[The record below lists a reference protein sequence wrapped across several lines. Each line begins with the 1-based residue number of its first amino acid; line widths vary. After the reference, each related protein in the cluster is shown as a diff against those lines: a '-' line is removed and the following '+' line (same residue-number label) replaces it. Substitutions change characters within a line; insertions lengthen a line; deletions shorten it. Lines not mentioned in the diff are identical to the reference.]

1 MEESRTKLI
10 NYWLKTAEED
20 LRVVDHLFEKGDYT
34 WALFIAH
41 LVLEKVFKGY
51 YVKVIGKPAP
61 YSHSLRYL
69 AQQASLEL
77 NEEQKELLRTV
88 TRFSIEARYPGQKS
102 DFYKLCTKDYTE
114 DCLRRIKEF
123 YRWIL
128 KKF

>member
-1 MEESRTKLI
+1 MEESRAKLV

-20 LRVVDHLFEKGDYT
+20 LKVVDHLFEKGDYT

-41 LVLEKVFKGY
+41 LVLEKVLKGY
-51 YVKVIGKPAP
+51 YVKEVGKQAP

-88 TRFSIEARYPGQKS
+88 TRFDVEARYPSEKS
-102 DFYKLCTKDYTE
+102 DFYKLCTKNYTQDY
-114 DCLRRIKEF
+114 LKRIKEF
-123 YRWIL
+123 YQWML
-128 KKF
+128 EKF

>member
-69 AQQASLEL
+69 ERSKHHW
-77 NEEQKELLRTV
+77 N
-88 TRFSIEARYPGQKS
+88 
-102 DFYKLCTKDYTE
+102 
-114 DCLRRIKEF
+114 
-123 YRWIL
+123 
-128 KKF
+128 